1 MFTCAAQCR
10 SNNFYFGCFIISFV
24 LGENDLNEQ
33 SENVIGLNL
42 FHFVFIVKLVLRVV
56 RLR

>member
-1 MFTCAAQCR
+1 MFACAAQCR
-10 SNNFYFGCFIISFV
+10 SNNFYFGFIISFV